1 MQSLILVEMQ
11 LPLVALTHRK
21 SPMNKR
27 QGKAISN
34 ESEKGISVQFALFYL
49 LQIIERALPGYVTS
63 REIVR

>member
-34 ESEKGISVQFALFYL
+34 ESEKGISVPIRSVL
-49 LQIIERALPGYVTS
+49 LAADH
-63 REIVR
+63 